1 MAAIARKE
9 RTRSRSVRIGSA
21 TLLGAA
27 AVTAFALTAQNGMP
41 DYVPGVSRTSV
52 EVQFEDA
59 GALRAG
65 DDVRIAN
72 VRAGFVEAI
81 ELVDGTPVV
90 TLELDDGRLVYD
102 DASATIGAR
111 SALGQKYVELDPG
124 TPDAGVL
131 AGPIPAERT
140 SGSVELDAVL
150 DTLDARTRKA
160 TGTALR
166 EIGGGLAGR
175 GRDLNDGLAHLDD
188 DLRDLGTIAAALDS
202 GGGADLTAL
211 LRTTASLASALD
223 GQQAQLAA
231 LTRDTGITL
240 DALAVDDGRQLAE
253 AVRQA
258 PGTLHDV
265 RSALASLD
273 GPLGDTRTAVVALR
287 PGVEALGAALPDTRA
302 FLRDAVKPLRK
313 VPGVAGDADP
323 AVRALTPVL
332 ADAQPLV
339 GDLGTLFTRAQPP
352 LATLAPYSAE
362 VSLFFSNA
370 ASALG
375 QRDSAGGWLRF
386 YPVVN
391 PENVIGNLPIRNPLL
406 QREPYPAPG
415 GAPAHLTNDT
425 KVLP

>member
-1 MAAIARKE
+1 MSAIVRKE
-9 RTRSRSVRIGSA
+9 RSRSRSVRIGSA

-52 EVQFEDA
+52 EVQFDDA

-72 VRAGFVEAI
+72 VRAGFVDSI

-90 TLELDDGRLVYD
+90 TLELDDGRQVYD

-124 TPDAGVL
+124 TPDAGQL

-140 SGSVELDAVL
+140 TGSVELDTVL

-166 EIGGGLAGR
+166 EIGGGLTGR
-175 GRDLNDGLAHLDD
+175 GKDLNDGLAHLDA
-188 DLRDLGTIAAALDS
+188 DLRDIGTIATALDS
-202 GGGADLTAL
+202 GGGADLAAL
-211 LRTTASLASALD
+211 LRTTATLASVLD
-223 GQQAQLAA
+223 GQQPQLAG
-231 LTRDTGITL
+231 LTRGTAVTL
-240 DALAVDDGRQLAE
+240 DALAVDDGRQVGE
-253 AVRQA
+253 TVRQA
-258 PGTLHDV
+258 PGTLREV
-265 RSALASLD
+265 RGALESLE
-273 GPLGDTRTAVVALR
+273 GPLRDTHTAVVALR
-287 PGVEALGAALPDTRA
+287 PGAEALGAALPDTRA
-302 FLRDAVKPLRK
+302 FLRDAVPPLRK
-313 VPGVAGDADP
+313 VPGVAGDAEP
-323 AVRALTPVL
+323 AVRRLTPVL

-339 GDLGTLFTRAQPP
+339 RDLGTFFTRAQRP
-352 LATLAPYSAE
+352 LATLSPYSAE

-370 ASALG
+370 SSALG
-375 QRDSAGGWLRF
+375 QRDRAGGWLRF

-406 QREPYPAPG
+406 QRDPYPAPG
-415 GAPAHLTNDT
+415 GAPAHRTNDT
-425 KVLP
+425 RVLP